1 MILEVDP
8 RSPVAPYEQ
17 LRQQITA
24 LVLAGGLG
32 PGALRRRLHLSLIHI

>member
-17 LRQQITA
+17 LRQQVTA
-24 LVLAGGLG
+24 LVLAGGLAATRVKG
-32 PGALRRRLHLSLIHI
+32 LVAP